1 MLTRSRAKRAAEQP
15 SVCHTD
21 HILVSP
27 RPSSSSSSSSSKFS
41 TKTKENGNKDSEQ
54 NGEAARGKETQKQNT
69 PQKTRILSDCVH
81 PGKKVAQDIKT
92 RRSQFLQQNNLPD
105 NYFEYD
111 FYEDADLP
119 KPSTQNEV
127 LKQTSTSMDHHH
139 HLFTFKTTTSNTSS
153 IVPVHKYNPIAE
165 LDKARI
171 FSLVSRPWYRTNHHG
186 GLNEILQRAAPGS
199 HIVAPM
205 QEHYAI
211 VLSDPSLTWFID
223 DANFYRIPMQA
234 SQCHDNVQL
243 LFQKRAI
250 TSMYTGYAL
259 SADGLWRYHS
269 WGVDANNG
277 GLVLETTEPRVAYF
291 GVKVDPK
298 DVF

>member
-27 RPSSSSSSSSSKFS
+27 RPSSSSSSKFS
-41 TKTKENGNKDSEQ
+41 TKT
-54 NGEAARGKETQKQNT
+54 KETQKQNT

-105 NYFEYD
+105 NYFECD

-139 HLFTFKTTTSNTSS
+139 HLFTFKTTTSSS